1 MIMGIHDKYTSIDCF
16 WKDVRYVID
25 KSDRNGD
32 TQVNLF
38 SLRINDSVEYDS
50 LVVGKLCGR
59 WRECNAELL

>member
-1 MIMGIHDKYTSIDCF
+1 MGIHDKYTSIDCF

-38 SLRINDSVEYDS
+38 SLRINDSVEYDNYS
-50 LVVGKLCGR
+50 ARQEVRYPYL
-59 WRECNAELL
+59 